1 MQVHH
6 CIILMKVKFLKRSS
20 TIINFTT
27 ISFFKKSFFWGQER
41 LRICPDVHIVRK
53 YPPNVSLS
61 NVVKWDCLGD
71 FPTLCR
77 PFPSNRQQKVK
88 KGQNRDFF
96 DMADFAWYS
105 KNSLKIPS
113 SPSFLSEWTDKDF
126 FFTDS

>member
-1 MQVHH
+1 M
-6 CIILMKVKFLKRSS
+6 S
-20 TIINFTT
+20 TLLENIPQMSHWAMLQNETALVI
-27 ISFFKKSFFWGQER
+27 
-41 LRICPDVHIVRK
+41 
-53 YPPNVSLS
+53 
-61 NVVKWDCLGD
+61 

-113 SPSFLSEWTDKDF
+113 SPSFLSE
-126 FFTDS
+126 